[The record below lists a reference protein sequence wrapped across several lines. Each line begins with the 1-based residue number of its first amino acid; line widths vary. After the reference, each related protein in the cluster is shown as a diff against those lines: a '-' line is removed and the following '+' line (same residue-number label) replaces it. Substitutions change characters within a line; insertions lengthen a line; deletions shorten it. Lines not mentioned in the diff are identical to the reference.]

1 MTRPIEFL
9 LEEGI
14 VRARLSETFIN
25 QLAEEMS
32 LDLEK
37 DESWVELERM
47 SIWFQEDQHPT
58 Q

>member
-1 MTRPIEFL
+1 MYRQIDFL

-14 VRARLSETFIN
+14 VRARLSDKFIK
-25 QLAEEMS
+25 QLAEEMG

-37 DESWVELERM
+37 DASWVELERM